1 MITPTE
7 IRIIAGVVF
16 VILVV
21 IIIARRKR
29 MATKRKPIP

>member
-1 MITPTE
+1 MNPTT
-7 IRIIAGVVF
+7 IRIVFGVIF

-29 MATKRKPIP
+29 MASKRKPIA